1 MTMLQSA
8 DTHTNP
14 TGGAAME
21 KNAGQDA
28 AVPTFRSSEGLRLL
42 LGRLQ
47 MNGGAGWRSDPE
59 ASELMQFTAD
69 RYGALARK
77 HGLDPWEAAAAA
89 FDAMRAAATLRADD
103 PWAVVTQAVR
113 VTCIAEERAQ
123 GLLCAVHQARRAE
136 VSAHHDAERFSDREH
151 ELPGYHP
158 AFRSPPADEL
168 DNFDDSDAEL
178 PLEVAAAVKDA
189 ISFFTLLGWPRDRA
203 REGVE
208 YICGR
213 LADAPS
219 RPSAF
224 ESLRRDYAARA
235 LLDLP
240 QRAWTAMLRAL
251 LGCCDQLQEQT
262 TTGRGI
268 LFRLLVGENLQ
279 ALLVD
284 DDLVEDVVVNI
295 PRSRP

>member
-1 MTMLQSA
+1 M
-8 DTHTNP
+8 DRN
-14 TGGAAME
+14 E
-21 KNAGQDA
+21 GQDA
-28 AVPTFRSSEGLRLL
+28 SSQTFRSSEGLRNLL
-42 LGRLQ
+42 CRLQ
-47 MNGGAGWRSDPE
+47 SNGGTGWRNDPE
-59 ASELMQFTAD
+59 ASELMRFTAD

-89 FDAMRAAATLRADD
+89 FDAMRASATLRADD

-151 ELPGYHP
+151 ELPEYHP

-168 DNFDDSDAEL
+168 DDLDASDDFDGPDVDRPA
-178 PLEVAAAVKDA
+178 EVAAAVKDA
-189 ISFFTLLGWPRDRA
+189 ISFFALLGWPRDSA

-208 YICGR
+208 YVCAR

-240 QRAWTAMLRAL
+240 QRAWTSMLRAL

-262 TTGRGI
+262 PAGRGI

-279 ALLVD
+279 ALLYD
-284 DDLVEDVVVNI
+284 DDLVEDVVVNV
-295 PRSRP
+295 PRARP